1 MKLILSSCDFGNPT
15 SARFIIDN
23 LCKPISEC
31 KVLYFPNEKVTPEKI
46 KSGKY
51 EARVAA
57 FGFQRKNIYVANY
70 FEPVQF
76 LGLDIDVIYVSGGN
90 TFGTMKLMR
99 AAGFDKAIVD
109 YVQNGVVYIGD
120 SAGAHIAT
128 ADISHVSK
136 YDKDTFGLTDFSG
149 LGLYNGILICHY
161 TEDRKADF
169 EALSF
174 LGKYPVISLCDDQ
187 SIVIRDQLSNTDIFA
202 KRIPDRSTGIRKSL
216 ASSTIRLLNTPV
228 R

>member
-23 LCKPISEC
+23 LCKPISDC

-57 FGFQRKNIYVANY
+57 FGFQKKNIYVANY
-70 FEPVQF
+70 FEPSQF
-76 LGLDIDVIYVSGGN
+76 FNLDIDVIYISGGN
-90 TFGTMKLMR
+90 TFGTMKLIR
-99 AAGFDKAIVD
+99 DSGFDNAIVD
-109 YVQNGVVYIGD
+109 YVHRGVIYIGG

-128 ADISHVSK
+128 ADIAHVAR

-149 LGLYNGILICHY
+149 LGLYNGIFICHY
-161 TEDRKADF
+161 TTDRKSDLKK
-169 EALSF
+169 LSIM
-174 LGKYPVISLCDDQ
+174 GKYRVIALNNAE
-187 SIVIRDQLSNTDIFA
+187 SIVVKD
-202 KRIPDRSTGIRKSL
+202 
-216 ASSTIRLLNTPV
+216 
-228 R
+228 

>member
-23 LCKPISEC
+23 LCKPISDC
-31 KVLYFPNEKVTPEKI
+31 KVLYFPNEKVTLEKI

-70 FEPVQF
+70 YDPTPFW
-76 LGLDIDVIYVSGGN
+76 GLDIDVIYISGGN
-90 TFGTMKLMR
+90 TFGTLKLIR
-99 AAGFDKAIVD
+99 DAGFDKAIVD
-109 YVQNGVVYIGD
+109 YVQRGVVYIGG

-128 ADISHVSK
+128 ADIAHVAK
-136 YDKDTFGLTDFSG
+136 YDKDTFGLTDFAG

-161 TEDRKADF
+161 IGDRKADF
-169 EALSF
+169 ETLNSSSKYRVIALR
-174 LGKYPVISLCDDQ
+174 DDQ
-187 SIVIRDQLSNTDIFA
+187 SIVVKD
-202 KRIPDRSTGIRKSL
+202 
-216 ASSTIRLLNTPV
+216 
-228 R
+228 

>member
-15 SARFIIDN
+15 SAKFISDN
-23 LCKPISEC
+23 LCKPISDC

-70 FEPVQF
+70 FDPTPF
-76 LGLDIDVIYVSGGN
+76 FDLDIDVIYISGGN
-90 TFGTMKLMR
+90 TFGTMKLIR
-99 AAGFDKAIVD
+99 DSGFDKAIID
-109 YVQNGVVYIGD
+109 YVHRGVIYIGG

-128 ADISHVSK
+128 ADIAHVAK

-161 TEDRKADF
+161 TEDRRQDY
-169 EALSF
+169 E
-174 LGKYPVISLCDDQ
+174 
-187 SIVIRDQLSNTDIFA
+187 QLSQGDKYRVITLSDSESI
-202 KRIPDRSTGIRKSL
+202 I
-216 ASSTIRLLNTPV
+216 V
-228 R
+228 RY

>member
-57 FGFQRKNIYVANY
+57 FGFQKNNIYVANY
-70 FEPVQF
+70 FDPAPFVN
-76 LGLDIDVIYVSGGN
+76 LDIDVIYISGGN
-90 TFGTMKLMR
+90 TFGTMKLIR
-99 AAGFDKAIVD
+99 DSGFDKAIID
-109 YVQNGVVYIGD
+109 YVHRGVIYIGG

-128 ADISHVSK
+128 ADIAHVAK

-161 TEDRKADF
+161 TEDRRQDY
-169 EALSF
+169 E
-174 LGKYPVISLCDDQ
+174 
-187 SIVIRDQLSNTDIFA
+187 QLSQGDKYRVITLSDSESI
-202 KRIPDRSTGIRKSL
+202 I
-216 ASSTIRLLNTPV
+216 V
-228 R
+228 RY

>member
-23 LCKPISEC
+23 LCKPISDC
-31 KVLYFPNEKVTPEKI
+31 KVLYFPNEKVTTEKI

-51 EARVAA
+51 ESRVAA

-70 FEPVQF
+70 FDPVPF
-76 LGLDIDVIYVSGGN
+76 FNLDIDVIYISGGN
-90 TFGTMKLMR
+90 TFGTMKLIR
-99 AAGFDKAIVD
+99 DSGFDKAIVD
-109 YVQNGVVYIGD
+109 YVHRGVIYIGG

-128 ADISHVSK
+128 ADISHVAK

-161 TEDRKADF
+161 SDDRKQHYEDLCA
-169 EALSF
+169 
-174 LGKYPVISLCDDQ
+174 LGKHTVIALKGDQ
-187 SIVIRDQLSNTDIFA
+187 SIVVKD
-202 KRIPDRSTGIRKSL
+202 
-216 ASSTIRLLNTPV
+216 
-228 R
+228 

>member
-1 MKLILSSCDFGNPT
+1 MKLILSSCDFGNST

-23 LCKPISEC
+23 LCKPISDC

-57 FGFQRKNIYVANY
+57 FGFQKKNIYVANY
-70 FEPVQF
+70 FEPSQF
-76 LGLDIDVIYVSGGN
+76 FNLDIDVIYISGGN
-90 TFGTMKLMR
+90 TFGTLKLIR
-99 AAGFDKAIVD
+99 DSGFDKAIVD
-109 YVQNGVVYIGD
+109 YVQKGVIYIGG

-128 ADISHVSK
+128 ADITHVAR
-136 YDKDTFGLTDFSG
+136 YDKDTFDLSDFSG

-169 EALSF
+169 DALNS
-174 LGKYPVISLCDDQ
+174 LGKYRVIALSDDQ
-187 SIVIRDQLSNTDIFA
+187 SIVVKD
-202 KRIPDRSTGIRKSL
+202 
-216 ASSTIRLLNTPV
+216 
-228 R
+228 